1 MKNTEKNTGTEKS
14 VKPVHAEGAM
24 CARRGSL
31 RMITVTGILAAMGAV
46 LMALEFPVPFMPSF
60 VKFDFSELPALLA
73 TFSMGPV
80 SGVLVCLVK
89 NLIHLPF
96 GSTGGVGEL
105 CNFLLGVCFVLPA
118 GIVYKLRKNRRAAL
132 IGSLGGAVAM
142 ALCSVPLNYFISYPV
157 YTKFLPLDA
166 IIGMYQELLPGV
178 NGLLQCLVIFNLP
191 FTLLKGLLDTLLV
204 FLIYKHLSPILHGK
218 R

>member
-118 GIVYKLRKNRRAAL
+118 GILYKLRKNRRAAL

-191 FTLLKGLLDTLLV
+191 FTFVKGMIDTAV
-204 FLIYKHLSPILHGK
+204 CFAVYKRISPIIK
-218 R
+218 K